1 MASVTA
7 TGTVSP
13 GYNANPAPNNTG
25 TLTTGNVTWD
35 AASTFSVDL
44 NPVTNDVLAVIGNIV
59 PRRRSPYRNGHL
71 RNRPGSIV
79 SPSSPIPE
87 RSRTRSSSLS
97 DSRSST

>member
-44 NPVTNDVLAVIGNIV
+44 NPVTNDVLAVIGNIDLGGALLTGTATSGIAWV
-59 PRRRSPYRNGHL
+59 
-71 RNRPGSIV
+71 NR